1 MNEKE
6 LFKRSIN
13 ALGLMILEMSV
24 WFGLATVVKT
34 LVYRLPIEGIVGDLI
49 KSAIFLET
57 LLYSSYLLV
66 GAMDRASPLG
76 EGYWKRFGKNL
87 IKETSMIKWILFT
100 FLVAFFVNILLI
112 FMISVAF
119 VCIIYI
125 LRIPTESVWM
135 LVWMLVFVSLIVVMT
150 YKADVSLAKMVQ
162 KKIEKKS
169 TNKPQT

>member
-24 WFGLATVVKT
+24 WFGLAAVVKT
-34 LVYRLPIEGIVGDLI
+34 LVYRLPIEGIVGNLI

-57 LLYSSYLLV
+57 VLYSSYLLV

-87 IKETSMIKWILFT
+87 IKEMSMIKWILFT

-119 VCIIYI
+119 AYIIDI

-135 LVWMLVFVSLIVVMT
+135 IVWMIVYSALTVVMT
-150 YKADVSLAKMVQ
+150 YRADITLAAIVQ
-162 KKIEKKS
+162 KAVEKKS